1 MTMIKL
7 TDLLKEVSIVYGQTT
22 YYAVF
27 NYLGDYNNGIPL
39 YIITTSKKSMVDKL
53 NKAYKELT
61 GENYIPYDLNDME
74 HPFID
79 HYINDDW
86 ATVTDSKKEFDR
98 YIDLYTNL
106 HGAPPKKYE

>member
-7 TDLLKEVSIVYGQTT
+7 TNLLKEVSIVYGQYT

-27 NYLGDYNNGIPL
+27 NHRYNYTHTPF

-61 GENYIPYDLNDME
+61 GEDYTPYDLNDME
-74 HPFID
+74 HPSSNL
-79 HYINDDW
+79 YISDDW

-98 YIDLYTNL
+98 YIDIYTNL